1 MGGVAVSDEVPV
13 FTDSCDSD
21 EPNCSKNEP
30 RKRAVYMSENFGSS
44 VDTESE
50 APLDIGSDTSRSSGS
65 TGNPDSASD
74 SGLDSSSDLSA
85 DTEADGSAI
94 SEDLC
99 ANVIFQAEKGSG
111 VSGWIEFYAPA

>member
-1 MGGVAVSDEVPV
+1 MTSGGNVEFSDEYPV

-21 EPNCSKNEP
+21 EPNCSKNDP
-30 RKRAVYMSENFGSS
+30 RKRAVALSIGSS
-44 VDTESE
+44 EDTESE

-99 ANVIFQAEKGSG
+99 ANVIF
-111 VSGWIEFYAPA
+111 